1 MAGYR
6 ISRCQYSCI
15 NVKAK
20 CAPNAKGCRMRYLAT
35 LRAMPDGRGMASDSY
50 SRTKPTDDADGP
62 PDLQTRLGL
71 YGGRLVMCIGHWG
84 FQTQARGHFEYVT
97 IYSVRIF
104 ILASCCLDV
113 VQIFSGNGFL
123 KPLSSWIRSHGELI
137 LFGIITRATADPPAA
152 FVPVFQYEMMSDS
165 LGIPSSSSSSSFW
178 VPWGCALFT
187 CLMRC

>member
-6 ISRCQYSCI
+6 ISRCQYSYI

-20 CAPNAKGCRMRYLAT
+20 CALNANGCRICHLAT

-50 SRTKPTDDADGP
+50 SRTKPTDA
-62 PDLQTRLGL
+62 QTRLGL
-71 YGGRLVMCIGHWG
+71 YGGRLVMCIGDWVSKLKP
-84 FQTQARGHFEYVT
+84 QDTEYVT
-97 IYSVRIF
+97 IYSRQAF
-104 ILASCCLDV
+104 MSLMWRLFRKWF
-113 VQIFSGNGFL
+113 QGL
-123 KPLSSWIRSHGELI
+123 EPLSSWIRGHGELI

-165 LGIPSSSSSSSFW
+165 LGIPSSSSSSFPFW